1 MPSKWSPCISLV
13 RAFPFPVLPQWYF
26 TPSECSQIPVPI
38 TSLLTLRGPLTFYIL
53 GKQPRGASS
62 QTTAISP
69 QSHLPPFLPP
79 TPLLFPLSSRRF
91 PGSGAWD
98 RNFGTCDILRVP
110 VSVKRSGTHDKAEQ
124 EAEQACGLR
133 WSPAGSSGA
142 RLHYGFSPTLSQ
154 SVIWE
159 LPLGGHTHDLQWGS
173 SFLSKKNSSKKMAS
187 SELLVPSTHSSWGV
201 GYLHARAPTVLWPP
215 CCARWLSPGGF
226 CIEFS

>member
-1 MPSKWSPCISLV
+1 MVPLYLPSTCFSIPCSPTG
-13 RAFPFPVLPQWYF
+13 YF
-26 TPSECSQIPVPI
+26 TPSESSQIPIPI
-38 TSLLTLRGPLTFYIL
+38 TSFPTLRGPLTFCIL
-53 GKQPRGASS
+53 VKQPSGASS

-98 RNFGTCDILRVP
+98 RNFGTCDTLRVP
-110 VSVKRSGTHDKAEQ
+110 VSVKGSGTHDKAEQ
-124 EAEQACGLR
+124 GAEQACGLH

-142 RLHYGFSPTLSQ
+142 RLHYGFGPTLCQ

-173 SFLSKKNSSKKMAS
+173 SFLSKENSLKKMAS
-187 SELLVPSTHSSWGV
+187 SELLVPSTHSSWDV
-201 GYLHARAPTVLWPP
+201 GYLHARGTNCTVTTS
-215 CCARWLSPGGF
+215 CARWLSPVGF